1 MSDDVSGAGGR
12 RSAPREGGRTTVVPL
27 GDGRHQIDDGSTQRI
42 AFAAVTAGDT
52 WVFLDG
58 RVFVVPAAGPSIR
71 RTTTDDDTA
80 LMAPMPATVV
90 NIHVSP
96 GEDVARDALLIT
108 LEAMK
113 MELPIKA
120 PRAGRVTSVSCRQGE
135 LVQPGVRLMEIDH
148 GA

>member
-1 MSDDVSGAGGR
+1 MSEDDRDRPPEVIALGAGR
-12 RSAPREGGRTTVVPL
+12 YQVIENART
-27 GDGRHQIDDGSTQRI
+27 RI
-42 AFAAVTAGDT
+42 AYAAVAGDT

-58 RVFVVPAAGPSIR
+58 RVFVVPAADPSR
-71 RTTTDDDTA
+71 HRAATDDDTA

-90 NIHVSP
+90 SIHVKP
-96 GEDVARDALLIT
+96 GENVAPDALLIT

-120 PRAGRVTSVSCRQGE
+120 PRGGRVTAVSCRPGE
-135 LVQPGVRLMEIDH
+135 LVQPGVRLMEIDY